1 MTGRTT
7 DFAHPPAPEA
17 GHTDTATSLMVRLRI
32 RVLIVTLALIV
43 GAAAALSV
51 VAHRLFEQQLAPE
64 VTRQAAT
71 VAEFLAADVERALG
85 YGIAIE
91 DLVGVTEHF
100 ERASA
105 PHPEMEYVALH
116 DTGGKLLQAIG
127 PKTRDSADPAVERMV
142 KRQMAA
148 GGTGFGE
155 VTHTHEY
162 YIVMAPVRHDG
173 RVAGIISIGVDASF
187 VQTQLADLAY
197 DIVII
202 LMVALFIAF
211 EILVAVTAGVFTPLR
226 ELYELTLQ
234 AAAGNLGRRVPAWAT
249 GEAGAAVARV
259 NAVLGSVQD
268 RYRRIAAATDG
279 TATALQERLQEIG
292 RRFGLDRREAGAA
305 GRPLSAV
312 DARLPLFVFVFAE
325 ELQKSFLPLYVK
337 QLYRPVDWLSPEL
350 LIGLPISV
358 YMLALALTTP
368 FAGTWVDRHGA
379 RRIFTLGLIP
389 AVAGFIG
396 SAFAG
401 DLFQLLA
408 ARTLTAIGY
417 AMITI
422 AAQGYIARTA
432 ERAGRAQGMSVF
444 VGVLMAGSIC
454 GTAIG
459 GIVAARLGYEVVFL
473 FAAGLAAFAGVLALR
488 MLSPDRSPAGGA
500 DAPARPTFRDF
511 ATLLGNRRFLALLL
525 LSAIPAKIVLTG
537 FLFYAVPLYL
547 TDLSASEA
555 EIGRVMM
562 LYSLMIIFVGPW
574 ASRFADRSGRGRMLV
589 FAGTLASGLAMVL
602 LGWFT
607 DFEGVIVAVAVLS
620 LGHAIS
626 ISPQIAL
633 IPEICRAEIERFGQT
648 TVLGLLRML
657 ERGGSVLG
665 PLLVAYMI
673 ASFGYAEGLAYTG
686 GGVALLSLL
695 LPLLIGR
702 RSRPFGDA
710 P

>member
-1 MTGRTT
+1 MTDCAQT
-7 DFAHPPAPEA
+7 PAPSTERTETEHA
-17 GHTDTATSLMVRLRI
+17 AAATPLAARLRT
-32 RVLIVTLALIV
+32 RVLIVTLALMV
-43 GAAAALSV
+43 GAAAALSIV
-51 VAHRLFEQQLAPE
+51 THDLFERQLAPE

-71 VAEFLAADVERALG
+71 VAEFLAADVERALD
-85 YGIAIE
+85 YGIAVE
-91 DLVGVTEHF
+91 DLVGVADHF
-100 ERASA
+100 ERARA

-116 DTGGKLLQAIG
+116 DAGGMLLRTVGSQ
-127 PKTRDSADPAVERMV
+127 THVSEDPDVERAA
-142 KRQMAA
+142 RQLAA
-148 GGTGFGE
+148 GGPGSGE
-155 VTHTHEY
+155 IVHTHDY
-162 YIVMAPVRHDG
+162 YVVMAPVRHDG
-173 RVAGIISIGVDASF
+173 RLAGIVSIGVDVSF

-197 DIVII
+197 DIAIV

-211 EILVAVTAGVFTPLR
+211 EILAAVTAGVFAPLR
-226 ELYELTLQ
+226 ELHELTLH
-234 AAAGNLGRRVPAWAT
+234 AAAGNLGRRLPAWAA

-259 NAVLGSVQD
+259 NAVLDAVQD

-279 TATALQERLQEIG
+279 TVTALHERLQGIG
-292 RRFGLDRREAGAA
+292 LRFGLDRRQADEA
-305 GRPLSAV
+305 GRPLSAI

-337 QLYRPVDWLSPEL
+337 QLYRPVDWLSPEI

-358 YMLALALTTP
+358 YMLALALATP

-389 AVAGFIG
+389 AIAGFVG
-396 SAFAG
+396 AAFAG
-401 DLFQLLA
+401 DLFQLLV

-422 AAQGYIARTA
+422 AAQGYIAHTT

-454 GTAIG
+454 GTATG
-459 GIVAARLGYEVVFL
+459 GILADRLGYEVVFL

-488 MLSPDRSPAGGA
+488 MLSPDQRLAGGGE
-500 DAPARPTFRDF
+500 APAPPTLRDF
-511 ATLLGNRRFLALLL
+511 ASLLGNRRFLALLL
-525 LSAIPAKIVLTG
+525 LAAIPAKIVLTG

-547 TDLSASEA
+547 TELSASEA

-562 LYSLMIIFVGPW
+562 LYSILIIFVGPW
-574 ASRFADRSGRGRMLV
+574 ASRFADRSGRGRTLV
-589 FAGTLASGLAMVL
+589 FAGTLASGLAMML

-607 DFEGVIVAVAVLS
+607 DFYGVIVAVAVLS

-633 IPEICRAEIERFGQT
+633 VPEICRTEIERFGQT

-673 ASFGYAEGLAYTG
+673 ASFGYVGGLAYTG
-686 GGVALLSLL
+686 GAVAALSLL

-702 RSRPFGDA
+702 RSRPSGDT